1 MVVVSKITSLTRL
14 HGWIIFVCLI
24 LLSSFSFAAD
34 DDLFLSNEMNN
45 GCNNSLECAIEKLDA
60 IEGKHVFYGLA
71 SYYNNLNYYVLSK
84 NYIRRIENNSKVV
97 LRKDEWLAV
106 AGHLQVVVVKAPG
119 LSFHFNELKLHVDNH
134 EIINT
139 PDALLKIVAKS
150 ELSSIAPELDQ
161 IRYAHLWGPLAW
173 LARVVEF
180 SLVAIEAHVVSNWG
194 VAIVVF
200 SVLLKLLLLPVGI
213 MTVRFQRRVSQV
225 QALLAP
231 KLAEIKANHDG
242 EDAHNRLMDAHKEL
256 GVSPFY
262 TLKPMLGSFIQI
274 PILIAVFNA
283 LGEMPQL
290 DGQAFLWI
298 ESLAYPDSIGQ
309 LPFNIAMFGDTVS
322 LLPFIMTIIT
332 LYSTVIFQNSHAPV
346 TVVKRQKRNLY
357 LMAIAF
363 FILFYPFP
371 AAMVLYWT
379 LANILQT
386 IQQQI
391 IKI

>member
-1 MVVVSKITSLTRL
+1 MVVMPKITCLTRISS
-14 HGWIIFVCLI
+14 WITFVCLMS
-24 LLSSFSFAAD
+24 LSSSVFAVS
-34 DDLFLSNEMNN
+34 DDLFVSSEILKE
-45 GCNNSLECAIEKLDA
+45 CNDSLECVVEKFDVV
-60 IEGKHVFYGLA
+60 EGKHVFYGLA
-71 SYYNNLNYYVLSK
+71 SYYNRLNYYVLNK
-84 NYIRRIENNSKVV
+84 DYIRRIEDNSKTV
-97 LRKDEWLAV
+97 LHKDEWLAV
-106 AGHLQVVVVKAPG
+106 AGRLHVMIVKAPG
-119 LSFHFNELKLHVDNH
+119 LSFNFNELKLHVDNQ
-134 EIINT
+134 EITNT
-139 PDALLKIVAKS
+139 PEALLKIVAKH
-150 ELSSIAPELDQ
+150 ELFSIAPELDK

-173 LARVVEF
+173 LAKTVES

-194 VAIVVF
+194 LAIVVF
-200 SVLLKLLLLPVGI
+200 SVLLKLLLLPVGVL
-213 MTVRFQRRVSQV
+213 TVRFQRRVSQV

-242 EDAHNRLMDAHKEL
+242 EEAHNRLMDAHKEL

-298 ESLAYPDSIGQ
+298 ESLAHPDSIGY
-309 LPFNIAMFGDTVS
+309 LPFNIAMFGDTLS
-322 LLPFIMTIIT
+322 LLPFIMTIVT

-346 TVVKRQKRNLY
+346 IVVKRQKRNLY
-357 LMAIAF
+357 LMAVAF
-363 FILFYPFP
+363 FVLFYPFP
-371 AAMVLYWT
+371 AAMVLYWA

-386 IQQQI
+386 FQQQI